1 MAFSGEAEVL
11 TWQRVDIALA
21 NASPLQQN
29 LFRFGLKAW
38 LTQFKQAPQLQFV
51 PFDRTTNGSDGSN
64 AATVICSGA
73 CTLVA
78 IYGKKYTGTTLSYLA
93 LSNHATAIQA
103 QKELL
108 LAASAASV
116 DTSAFYGTGVAY
128 GTGITYSAVT
138 AYNGT
143 TRSLIVDSFD
153 GFALISA

>member
-11 TWQRVDIALA
+11 TWERVRMALEGA
-21 NASPLQQN
+21 APAHQN

-73 CTLVA
+73 ATLIA
-78 IYGKKYTGTTLSYLA
+78 IYGKKYTGTTLAYLA
-93 LSNHATAIQA
+93 LSNHASAIQA

-108 LAASAASV
+108 LQGTAANGEV
-116 DTSAFYGTGVAY
+116 SAFYPNGLAY
-128 GTGITYSAVT
+128 ATGITYSGVT

-143 TRSLIVDSFD
+143 TRSLIVDSWA
-153 GFALISA
+153 GLALISA